1 MALVLYDTAARE
13 KRVFTPITP
22 GAVGMY
28 VCGPTVWDY
37 AHIGNARPVVVFDVL
52 YRYFREQDYVVTYV
66 RNITDVDDKIIAAHE
81 KSGEPMEVLTGRF
94 AKIYAED
101 MAALGALEPT
111 VTPRATEH
119 IPQMIAMIGKLIE
132 ADHAYVADGHVL
144 FDVTSLPS
152 YGELSGRNR
161 DDMIAGARV
170 EVAPY
175 KKDPADFVLWKP
187 AGEHTGWDSPWGKG
201 RPGWHIECS
210 AMSEAYLGET
220 FDIHGGGLDLIFPHH
235 ENEIAQS
242 RCAHDGKILA
252 NFWMHNGFLTVDKE
266 KMSKSLGNFFTVHEV
281 LQKWPGEVIRYFM
294 LSTHYRAPL
303 NWTEDGLEQAKRSL
317 DRLYLALRNLDEIE
331 AQENVVPE
339 EVLSA
344 IEDDLNTP
352 RALAALHA
360 LAKEANKATDL
371 SSKQRL
377 KGELLW
383 ARKGLGLLRFPPKR
397 WLRNMPIIDVDELR
411 SKMQQ
416 HGIKRVFA
424 LATRDVPGSK
434 IPKAIADE
442 EINTLIEERAEARKA
457 KDFARADKIRTDLES
472 LGIIL
477 EDGPGGTTWRR
488 A

>member
-1 MALVLYDTAARE
+1 
-13 KRVFTPITP
+13 
-22 GAVGMY
+22 
-28 VCGPTVWDY
+28 
-37 AHIGNARPVVVFDVL
+37 
-52 YRYFREQDYVVTYV
+52 
-66 RNITDVDDKIIAAHE
+66 
-81 KSGEPMEVLTGRF
+81 
-94 AKIYAED
+94 
-101 MAALGALEPT
+101 
-111 VTPRATEH
+111 
-119 IPQMIAMIGKLIE
+119 MIAMIEKLIE
-132 ADHAYVADGHVL
+132 TGHAYVADGHVL

-242 RCAHDGKILA
+242 RCAHDGKVLA
-252 NFWMHNGFLTVDKE
+252 NYWMHNGFLTVDKE

-317 DRLYLALRNLDEIE
+317 DRLYLALNRLADVEADEAYE
-331 AQENVVPE
+331 PE
-339 EVLSA
+339 GVIAAL
-344 IEDDLNTP
+344 EDDLNMP
-352 RALAALHA
+352 GAMAALHE
-360 LAKEANKATDL
+360 LASEANKAETDEEKSIL
-371 SSKQRL
+371 KAKLLTGGSLLGVLQSDPEGWL
-377 KGELLW
+377 KGSGSGE
-383 ARKGLGLLRFPPKR
+383 GLS
-397 WLRNMPIIDVDELR
+397 DD
-411 SKMQQ
+411 
-416 HGIKRVFA
+416 
-424 LATRDVPGSK
+424 
-434 IPKAIADE
+434 AIAS
-442 EINTLIEERAEARKA
+442 LIEKRNAARKA
-457 KDFARADKIRTDLES
+457 RDFAESDRIRDELKS
-472 LGIIL
+472 QGITL